1 MYCRKCNREGEG
13 KFCSWCGSEM
23 LPSKGAY
30 NVGQE
35 QPVFKNEENIWY
47 YALNEER
54 KGPVSETEILR
65 LLEAGYIHGNTLVWK
80 QGFQNWLPINQ
91 SGIVMEKSDETV
103 VNEVGNVSIILLV
116 FVPIVS
122 TLLSYL
128 LAGWLQISSDKLMWV
143 AYVLNILCCTF
154 DYYRVKNAGYNMD
167 KLNAAFL
174 FFIPLYIYRRM
185 VLVNGKKWMFTL
197 LWTAVFALDIF
208 IPASFWVKAV
218 NMSNPAM
225 ITVVKEG
232 SFVGCEGTTVEKMFT
247 NALDNCLWN
256 TYMGSDREIFVQVKG
271 VLQMEG
277 EGDEPDIVCDL
288 ETVFKINMDSSY
300 EVIEMKENGSTYSDD
315 EITNMLTYLYQ
326 LERGS
331 L

>member
-1 MYCRKCNREGEG
+1 MYCRECNREGEG

-23 LPSKGAY
+23 LPSK
-30 NVGQE
+30 E
-35 QPVFKNEENIWY
+35 QSVFQNEANDDIWY
-47 YALNEER
+47 YVLNDER
-54 KGPVSETEILR
+54 KGPISEAELLR
-65 LLEAGYIHGNTLVWK
+65 LLEAGYIYGNTLVWK

-91 SGIVMEKSDETV
+91 SGIVMQKRDETV
-103 VNEVGNVSIILLV
+103 VNKVGNVSIILLV
-116 FVPIVS
+116 FMPIVS

-128 LAGWLQISSDKLMWV
+128 LAGWLQISSDKLLWI

-174 FFIPLYIYRRM
+174 LFVPLYIYRRM
-185 VLVNGKKWMFTL
+185 VLVNGKKWTFTL
-197 LWTAVFALDIF
+197 VWTVVFVLDIL
-208 IPASFWVKAV
+208 IPAPFWIKSV

-232 SFVGCEGTTVEKMFT
+232 SFVGCEDTTVGEMFA
-247 NALDNCLWN
+247 NALEHCQWN
-256 TYMGSDREIFVQVKG
+256 TYMGSNREILVQVKG

-277 EGDEPDIVCDL
+277 EGDEPDTAYDL
-288 ETVFKINMDSSY
+288 ETVFELKMDSSY
-300 EVIEMKENGSTYSDD
+300 EVTKMKDNVGTYSDD
-315 EITNMLTYLYQ
+315 EITDMITYLYQ